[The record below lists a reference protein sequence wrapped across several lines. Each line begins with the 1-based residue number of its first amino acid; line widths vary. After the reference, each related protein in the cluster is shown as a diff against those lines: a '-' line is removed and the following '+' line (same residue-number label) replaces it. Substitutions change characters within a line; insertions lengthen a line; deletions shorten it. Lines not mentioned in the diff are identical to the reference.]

1 MEAAKGGVDLV
12 DLVDLVDGMDKVDP
26 TPGPGGGRKEDFMA
40 PLSRKRKSWQL

>member
-26 TPGPGGGRKEDFMA
+26 APGREADGRKI
-40 PLSRKRKSWQL
+40 LWRH